1 MESVRQHYRID
12 PRQIGFL
19 RFLLEGYD
27 GMASLTTLDP
37 QTGQIVLQIAPG
49 REPEV
54 DRLLQEL
61 RREFLIEA
69 GEPGAAAF

>member
-1 MESVRQHYRID
+1 MD
-12 PRQIGFL
+12 TRQIGFL

-27 GMASLTTLDP
+27 GIASLTTLDP
-37 QTGQIVLQIAPG
+37 QTGHVVLLIPPG

-54 DRLLQEL
+54 EALLQKL

-69 GEPGAAAF
+69 ADPGAATF